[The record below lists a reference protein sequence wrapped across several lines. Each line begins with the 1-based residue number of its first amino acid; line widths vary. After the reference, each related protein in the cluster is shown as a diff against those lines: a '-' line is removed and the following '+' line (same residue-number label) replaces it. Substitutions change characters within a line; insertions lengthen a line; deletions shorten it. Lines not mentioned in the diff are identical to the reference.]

1 MASPQIKARD
11 QKPPAKTVEFV
22 IDRSG
27 SMSGKKIEQVRKA
40 LKFVLENLHEGDLF
54 NIIAYD
60 SEVEAFR
67 PELEKFNE
75 KTRKAALG
83 FVEGIYAGGATN
95 IDGAMK
101 TALGQLKDS
110 SRPNYI
116 VFLTDGIP
124 TTGVTNEPEILKNV
138 KDENQVHARLFT
150 FGVGYDVNSR
160 LLDKMARENHGRSEY
175 VRPNEDIEDRVSRL
189 YQSIESPVMT
199 GVQLEF
205 LFDEAK
211 TEEGSLID
219 RVYPKDSLDLFS
231 GEQLV
236 VVGRYKKPGTVKVV
250 LKGSVDGSQQKLDF
264 PAELTA
270 KSGDESCAF
279 IEKLWAV
286 RRVGE
291 IIDELDLKGKN
302 EELIKELVDLAK
314 KHGILTPYTSFFADD
329 NVNLHDV
336 TANEFRADRRLRAL
350 EQVDGQS
357 GVAQRQYKAALQQA
371 GQQGAPA
378 GGVGGMPAQALRLS
392 GQWAPFRRE
401 QARGKPIGVGSR
413 RGSGCGFVRGGC
425 LPVCRSGGG
434 QGGGKGRRDDPHRR
448 QPRLLSPQRPV
459 DRLHAKGR
467 PAAKGDP
474 RQAVQPPVLRPG
486 QALRQASDPVPGLRR
501 AGDHQRRFPGLPD
514 RAVTYCFTGP

>member
-1 MASPQIKARD
+1 
-11 QKPPAKTVEFV
+11 
-22 IDRSG
+22 
-27 SMSGKKIEQVRKA
+27 
-40 LKFVLENLHEGDLF
+40 LENLHEGDLF
-54 NIIAYD
+54 NIVAYD

-67 PELEKFNE
+67 PELEKFND
-75 KTRKAALG
+75 KTRNAALG

-110 SRPNYI
+110 SRPNYV

-124 TTGVTNEPEILKNV
+124 TTGVTNEAEILKNV

-205 LFDEAK
+205 LFDEVK
-211 TEEGSLID
+211 TEEGSPID

-236 VVGRYKKPGTVKVV
+236 VVGRYKKPGTAKVV

-270 KSGDESCAF
+270 HSGDESCGF

-302 EELIKELVDLAK
+302 DELIKELVDLAK

-329 NVNLHDV
+329 NTNLHDLA
-336 TANEFRADRRLRAL
+336 ANEATASRRLRAL
-350 EQVDGQS
+350 DEVEGQS
-357 GVAQRQYKAALQQA
+357 GVAQRQYKAALQRA
-371 GQQGAPA
+371 EKAAPA
-378 GGVGGMPAQALRLS
+378 SGMGGMAAQDYS
-392 GQWAPFRRE
+392 GRANG
-401 QARGKPIGVGSR
+401 RGP
-413 RGSGCGFVRGGC
+413 GSG
-425 LPVCRSGGG
+425 S
-434 QGGGKGRRDDPHRR
+434 
-448 QPRLLSPQRPV
+448 S
-459 DRLHAKGR
+459 GR
-467 PAAKGDP
+467 PALAPAAAPAADASGADAFQFADKDAAGELKKAGETIRNVGNRAFYRRGGQWIDSTLKEDQQQKAIRVKQFSREYFNLAKRYGKRLTQYLVFDEP
-474 RQAVQPPVLRPG
+474 AIINVDSQAYLIEP
-486 QALRQASDPVPGLRR
+486 
-501 AGDHQRRFPGLPD
+501 
-514 RAVTYCFTGP
+514 